1 MWTKGPWHHKKA
13 PTDYDDY
20 DIQAPDGDN
29 IHWVVAT
36 VIGNCGY
43 DESEPMGNDRLI
55 AAAPELLEAL
65 ERLLE
70 AAETGSER
78 SSPPGYYDEQ
88 INAARAVIKK
98 AKGE

>member
-1 MWTKGPWHHKKA
+1 MWTHSFE
-13 PTDYDDY
+13 
-20 DIQAPDGDN
+20 DGDN
-29 IHWVVAT
+29 FIR
-36 VIGNCGY
+36 
-43 DESEPMGNDRLI
+43 DENGKAIACDTSYYPWIDFTEPQWKMV

-65 ERLLE
+65 EGLLE

-88 INAARAVIKK
+88 IKAARAAIKK